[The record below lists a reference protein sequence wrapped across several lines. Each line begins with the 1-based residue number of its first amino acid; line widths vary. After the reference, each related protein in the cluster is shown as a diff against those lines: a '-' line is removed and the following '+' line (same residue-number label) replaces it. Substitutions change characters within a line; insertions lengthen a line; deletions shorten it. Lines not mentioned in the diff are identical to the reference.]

1 MQAALRL
8 LRSRDRTE
16 AEIQEALASKGFPTE
31 QVEQVLKTLKM
42 ARYVD
47 DARIAERA
55 VELATREH
63 KGAGRVESDLQ
74 SRGAAQE
81 AIDLAISSATN
92 KDELAEL
99 AFWKTRKPGDTPGR
113 AAARLARRGFD
124 EDTVRAVIERH
135 FPEFD

>member
-16 AEIQEALASKGFPTE
+16 SELRTALLAKGFAE
-31 QVEQVLKTLKM
+31 DQVDQALKTLKL

-55 VELATREH
+55 VELASQDRTSAALIETKLRAR
-63 KGAGRVESDLQ
+63 GAGE
-74 SRGAAQE
+74 E
-81 AIDLAISSATN
+81 AIDHALANAP
-92 KDELAEL
+92 DQAELAEA
-99 AFWKTRKPGDTPGR
+99 AFWSARKPGDTPAR
-113 AAARLARRGFD
+113 AAARLARKGFD